1 MRLHT
6 ECVRG
11 LARGVA
17 VAVIAMATNLACAED
32 IPVGEKPAGWVE
44 RALFT
49 TTMENREPGNVVVR
63 VEGVPQEVYFFTE
76 LRQLSGHTVTHR
88 WEYAGEVVAEVP
100 FEVGGPRWRVYSKKR
115 LLPDQAGTWS
125 VVVVDESGWV
135 LHAEMFEYA
144 PSSGDEHLS
153 SEPLTEQ

>member
-1 MRLHT
+1 MLKQT
-6 ECVRG
+6 SYAQGLTRG
-11 LARGVA
+11 IVA
-17 VAVIAMATNLACAED
+17 AVVSVAANLACAED
-32 IPVGEKPAGWVE
+32 IPVGEKPSGWVE
-44 RALFT
+44 RALFS
-49 TTMENREPGNVVVR
+49 TTMENREPGDVVVR
-63 VEGVPQEVYFFTE
+63 VDGTPQEVYFFTE

-115 LLPDQAGTWS
+115 LLPDQTGKWS

-144 PSSGDEHLS
+144 PSATEMHPTSGFS
-153 SEPLTEQ
+153 AQQ